1 MNTDNLEQRM
11 EDLEIRIAHME
22 ASMDELTHAN
32 LGQERMLRLQE
43 EVIKRLSQQLRAI
56 NPADGAESQ
65 YETPP
70 HY

>member
-1 MNTDNLEQRM
+1 MNKNSLEQRM

-32 LGQERMLRLQE
+32 LAQERMLHIQE
-43 EVIKRLSQQLRAI
+43 EVIKRLSQQLRAL
-56 NPADGAESQ
+56 NPVDGAELQ

>member
-1 MNTDNLEQRM
+1 MDTNNLEQRM

-32 LGQERMLRLQE
+32 LGQERMLHLQE
-43 EVIKRLSQQLRAI
+43 EVIKRLSQQLRTLS
-56 NPADGAESQ
+56 PADEPESQ